1 MRYKTS
7 DVIALA
13 VADTRYLSVNDN
25 AEFFLCRMLKVMRN
39 EGTITHAECESA
51 HNTIDWAINDK
62 CTLYSHLFDM
72 RVKGYREAGSHV
84 DRQPNDIRI
93 QFWAMLCMR
102 LKAQGK

>member
-13 VADTRYLSVNDN
+13 VNDPRYLQGW
-25 AEFFLCRMLKVMRN
+25 EGEMFLCKMLERLTSEQV
-39 EGTITHAECESA
+39 ITYRECASA
-51 HNTIDWAINDK
+51 HKVIDKAIDFN
-62 CTLYSHLFDM
+62 CTLYSHLWTKQ
-72 RVKGYREAGSHV
+72 VKGYRMANSANK
-84 DRQPNDIRI
+84 RQPNDIRI